1 MAAPSGTSWA
11 SIINDKGRIGLY
23 VGISNTNTTT
33 TVTIQVW
40 FWSKFGC
47 SDKNNDLYFDND
59 ASSATTL
66 IGPVTI
72 RHSVSSG
79 SGWSTSN
86 QTKLMERTY
95 SYARSSNAQ
104 TKYCAVNLK
113 GIDAVGAQMTHSVS
127 YTVPALPSYT
137 VSYNANGGTG
147 APSKQTKWYGV
158 NLTLSS
164 TKPSRSHYSF
174 LGWSTSSS
182 AASASYSEGGSYTDN
197 ASATLYAVWKG
208 NTYTITYNANGGT
221 GAPSKQ
227 SYTYASSG
235 SVNLSSTEPTRTNYN
250 FLGWARSSS
259 ATSAEYS
266 AGQAWAKSNGANH
279 TLYAVWE
286 LAYTA
291 PRITN
296 VVVERANSS
305 GTHADDGTYFNVSFD
320 WETDKT
326 VSSVAIY
333 WGSNTETI
341 SASGTSG
348 TVTSNALGSGSI
360 STELSYV
367 ITITVADSTGSSST
381 TRTIPAMAYTIDFLS
396 GGKGVAIGKPAS
408 KENAVDIAWPVYDQY
423 GDLVANG
430 MSVYLFGGE
439 DDPNTTTNHLILTK
453 HSNGPVSGYFF
464 YIMTFFYADKSKYK
478 SQIAIP
484 YNTSTQ
490 KTYFRYCYNGT
501 WVSWRK
507 SGGSDMYDENTL
519 TTSLQ
524 SYAASCNAG
533 HSKVALGGASYTG
546 NDLPAVNG
554 SAWNYGTALIN
565 VRGSSSKSILL
576 ISENGDLAIGYGY
589 SASTGAW
596 TGWKT
601 YLSDAGGTMT
611 GELNVTNRD
620 NYLGKFYFYN
630 DYIGI
635 YNSTSR
641 TTRLAYFGM
650 VGTKDFIVLNQA
662 GDLQV
667 GTRLFS
673 SASSYGCYTPYSDNT
688 VYLGH
693 SSYRWKQL
701 IAYTSTI
708 STSDRAKKKDFA
720 KFDERYENLFF
731 DLKPTLYRFIEN
743 ESNRI
748 HSGFISQ
755 DVEESLESNGL
766 TALDFAAFCKDK
778 AKNIEHDEDGN
789 DVLTD
794 KLDENGNQVYDYSL
808 RYEEFIA
815 LNTHMLQKAY
825 AKIDEQQAQI
835 DSLQAQID
843 ELKQLLT
850 SK

>member
-33 TVTIQVW
+33 TVTIQAW

-47 SDKNNDLYFDND
+47 SDKNNDLYFNND

-86 QTKLMERTY
+86 QTKLLERTY
-95 SYARSSNAQ
+95 SYERRSNAQ

-158 NLTLSS
+158 DLTLSS

-182 AASASYSEGGSYTDN
+182 ATSASYSAGGSYTDN
-197 ASATLYAVWKG
+197 SSATLYAVWKG

-266 AGQAWAKSNGANH
+266 AGQAWAKSNGANY

-326 VSSVAIY
+326 VSSVSIY

-360 STELSYV
+360 STESSYV
-367 ITITVADSTGSSST
+367 VTITVADSTGSSST

-408 KENAVDIAWPVYDQY
+408 KEGLEVDMTSTFNKDVYFNSGIYDKYGIAIN
-423 GDLVANG
+423 NG
-430 MSVYLFGGE
+430 QAAYTSAGI
-439 DDPNTTTNHLILTK
+439 DPNTTLFPEILTNVNVP
-453 HSNGPVSGYFF
+453 STGYWYIYTMFYSGRTASS
-464 YIMTFFYADKSKYK
+464 MRG
-478 SQIAIP
+478 QIALP
-484 YNTSTQ
+484 YTQ
-490 KTYFRYCYNGT
+490 DDSAYIRHYYDGSWSS
-501 WVSWRK
+501 WVRLAP
-507 SGGSDMYDENTL
+507 D
-519 TTSLQ
+519 
-524 SYAASCNAG
+524 A
-533 HSKVALGGASYTG
+533 
-546 NDLPAVNG
+546 
-554 SAWNYGTALIN
+554 
-565 VRGSSSKSILL
+565 GSSTNASFKSIMY
-576 ISENGDLAIGYGY
+576 A
-589 SASTGAW
+589 
-596 TGWKT
+596 KHK
-601 YLSDAGGTMT
+601 
-611 GELNVTNRD
+611 D
-620 NYLGKFYFYN
+620 NYLGQFRFN
-630 DYIGI
+630 THWMGI
-635 YNSTSR
+635 YSDTTYATRYGWIGYNSSFTNMCLVNETGNLELNIRDSTYR
-641 TTRLAYFGM
+641 IVFVADATD
-650 VGTKDFIVLNQA
+650 GTN
-662 GDLQV
+662 
-667 GTRLFS
+667 
-673 SASSYGCYTPYSDNT
+673 ASLRAAPTGKIN
-688 VYLGH
+688 LGH
-693 SSYRWKQL
+693 SSYKWKTVY
-701 IAYTSTI
+701 AASSTI

-720 KFDERYENLFF
+720 EFDEKYENLFF
-731 DLKPTLYRFIEN
+731 DLKPTLYRFIDN
-743 ESNRI
+743 NSNRI
-748 HSGFISQ
+748 HSGFIAQ
-755 DVEESLESNGL
+755 DVEESLEENGL
-766 TALDFAAFCKDK
+766 TALDFAGFCKDK
-778 AKNIEHDEDGN
+778 AIVVEKDENGEDLEIN
-789 DVLTD
+789 
-794 KLDENGNQVYDYSL
+794 KLDEDGNQVYDYSL

-843 ELKQLLT
+843 ELKQLLA

>member
-33 TVTIQVW
+33 TVTIQAW

-47 SDKNNDLYFDND
+47 SDKNNDLYFNND

-86 QTKLMERTY
+86 QTKLLERTY

-182 AASASYSEGGSYTDN
+182 ATSASYSAGGSYTDN

-266 AGQAWAKSNGANH
+266 AGQAWAKSNGANY

-326 VSSVAIY
+326 VSSVSIY

-360 STELSYV
+360 STESSYV
-367 ITITVADSTGSSST
+367 VTITVADSTGSSST

-396 GGKGVAIGKPAS
+396 GGKGVSIGKPAN
-408 KENAVDIAWPVYDQY
+408 KEGFEVDMTSTFNKASYFNSSIYDRF
-423 GDLVANG
+423 GIDVANG
-430 MSVYLFGGE
+430 QAAYTGDGI
-439 DDPNTTTNHLILTK
+439 DPNTTLFPQILTDVNVPYDGFWYIY
-453 HSNGPVSGYFF
+453 SMFYNGRTTSSMRGQF
-464 YIMTFFYADKSKYK
+464 
-478 SQIAIP
+478 AIP
-484 YNTSTQ
+484 YTQ
-490 KTYFRYCYNGT
+490 
-501 WVSWRK
+501 
-507 SGGSDMYDENTL
+507 
-519 TTSLQ
+519 
-524 SYAASCNAG
+524 
-533 HSKVALGGASYTG
+533 
-546 NDLPAVNG
+546 ND
-554 SAWNYGTALIN
+554 SAYIRHYY
-565 VRGSSSKSILL
+565 RGSWSSWVR
-576 ISENGDLAIGYGY
+576 LA
-589 SASTGAW
+589 A
-596 TGWKT
+596 
-601 YLSDAGGTMT
+601 DAGSSVNASFENPMYAK
-611 GELNVTNRD
+611 NTN
-620 NYLGKFYFYN
+620 NYLGQFRFN
-630 DYIGI
+630 THWMGI
-635 YNSTSR
+635 YSDTTYATRYGWIGYNNSFTNMCLVNETGNLELNIRDSTYR
-641 TTRLAYFGM
+641 IVFVADATD
-650 VGTKDFIVLNQA
+650 GTN
-662 GDLQV
+662 
-667 GTRLFS
+667 
-673 SASSYGCYTPYSDNT
+673 ASLRAAPTGKIN
-688 VYLGH
+688 LGH
-693 SSYRWKQL
+693 SSYKWKTVY
-701 IAYTSTI
+701 AASSTI
-708 STSDRAKKKDFA
+708 STSDRTKKKDFA
-720 KFDERYENLFF
+720 EFDEKYENLFF
-731 DLKPTLYRFIEN
+731 DLKPTLYRFIDN
-743 ESNRI
+743 NSNRI
-748 HSGFISQ
+748 HSGFIAQ
-755 DVEESLESNGL
+755 DVEESLEENGL
-766 TALDFAAFCKDK
+766 TALDFAGFCKDK
-778 AKNIEHDEDGN
+778 AIVVEKDENGE
-789 DVLTD
+789 DVEIN

>member
-408 KENAVDIAWPVYDQY
+408 KEGLEVDMTSTFNKASYFNSSIYDRF
-423 GDLVANG
+423 GIDVANG
-430 MSVYLFGGE
+430 QAAYTGAGI
-439 DDPNTTTNHLILTK
+439 DPNTTLFPQILTDVNVPYDGFWYIY
-453 HSNGPVSGYFF
+453 SMFYNGRTTSSMRGQF
-464 YIMTFFYADKSKYK
+464 
-478 SQIAIP
+478 AIP
-484 YNTSTQ
+484 YTQ
-490 KTYFRYCYNGT
+490 
-501 WVSWRK
+501 
-507 SGGSDMYDENTL
+507 
-519 TTSLQ
+519 
-524 SYAASCNAG
+524 
-533 HSKVALGGASYTG
+533 
-546 NDLPAVNG
+546 ND
-554 SAWNYGTALIN
+554 SAYIRHYY
-565 VRGSSSKSILL
+565 RGSWSSWVR
-576 ISENGDLAIGYGY
+576 LA
-589 SASTGAW
+589 A
-596 TGWKT
+596 
-601 YLSDAGGTMT
+601 DAGSSVNASFENPMYAK
-611 GELNVTNRD
+611 NTN
-620 NYLGKFYFYN
+620 NYLGQFRFN
-630 DYIGI
+630 TRWMGI
-635 YNSTSR
+635 YSDTTYATRYGWIGYNSSFTNMCLVNETGNLELNIR
-641 TTRLAYFGM
+641 D
-650 VGTKDFIVLNQA
+650 GTYRIVFVA
-662 GDLQV
+662 DATD
-667 GTRLFS
+667 GTN
-673 SASSYGCYTPYSDNT
+673 ASLRAAPTGKIN
-688 VYLGH
+688 LGH
-693 SSYRWKQL
+693 SSYKWNTVY
-701 IAYTSTI
+701 AASSTI

-720 KFDERYENLFF
+720 EFDEKYENLFF
-731 DLKPTLYRFIEN
+731 DLKPTLYRFIDN
-743 ESNRI
+743 NSNRI
-748 HSGFISQ
+748 HSGFIAQ
-755 DVEESLESNGL
+755 DVEESLEENGL
-766 TALDFAAFCKDK
+766 TALDFAGFCKDK
-778 AKNIEHDEDGN
+778 AIVVEKDENGE
-789 DVLTD
+789 DVEIN
-794 KLDENGNQVYDYSL
+794 KLDEDGNQVYDYSL

-843 ELKQLLT
+843 ELKQLLAY
-850 SK
+850 K